1 MCPREHREGVSSEVH
16 TEKQESFL
24 EKRQAEDFKVAEL
37 NWKVVGGAV
46 GGGGGGGGAEG
57 GRGWRLPE
65 KPLKFVLKQCTPE
78 DSTLAR

>member
-1 MCPREHREGVSSEVH
+1 VCPREHREGVSSEVH

-46 GGGGGGGGAEG
+46 GGGGGGSR
-57 GRGWRLPE
+57 GRQRLE
-65 KPLKFVLKQCTPE
+65 AAGETFKICSETVHT
-78 DSTLAR
+78 